1 MLMALGWWTYSLITY
16 NEKNSH
22 LLKQELQL
30 QTKIEQ
36 IKFQQALSQHCIL
49 NKLNN
54 KRLGEYLKIIYLNK
68 PYKCTDI
75 FLQEN
80 INNIKKNNNVKI
92 IKKIKNNIHFIEI
105 NINEDKLHEIQAKVE
120 SKRFAWYGEGI
131 SIAILTLF
139 IIGIL
144 GYYLD
149 RIIRFNQQQN
159 NFLLAITHELK
170 TPVASASLAIHSA
183 KKFENDP
190 GKVNHVLGIA
200 QHNLKRLANLIEQV
214 VMATK
219 FENNFIVCHR
229 EWISLE
235 KIFENVFADFGENLP
250 KNLKKSSSNYKNIS
264 LYCDMEMI
272 QIAISNLISNA
283 IKYSLENDV
292 NINVKVQTMGNLS
305 AITVCDTGIG
315 IPVKERKMVLK
326 KFYRSGNEKTRFAKG
341 SGLGLFLVKKIA
353 DLHNAKINIAP
364 NTPRGTCISI
374 LFKTADIRME

>member
-30 QTKIEQ
+30 QSKIEQ
-36 IKFQQALSQHCIL
+36 LKLERSLISNQQNKTLNINNLDKNIKINYHNQNYICGH
-49 NKLNN
+49 N
-54 KRLGEYLKIIYLNK
+54 
-68 PYKCTDI
+68 
-75 FLQEN
+75 FLHKN
-80 INNIKKNNNVKI
+80 INNIKENKNVKLT
-92 IKKIKNNIHFIEI
+92 IKEINNILFIEI
-105 NINEDKLHEIQAKVE
+105 NINNEKLKEIETKVE
-120 SKRFAWYGEGI
+120 NKRFAWYGEGI
-131 SIAILTLF
+131 SIALLTLL

-183 KKFENDP
+183 KKFGSDP
-190 GKVNHVLGIA
+190 QKLNHVLGIA
-200 QHNLKRLANLIEQV
+200 QHNLKRLTNLIEQV

-229 EWISLE
+229 EWVSLE

-250 KNLKKSSSNYKNIS
+250 ENLKKSSLNYKNIS
-264 LYCDMEMI
+264 LYCDVEMI

-305 AITVCDTGIG
+305 AITVCDNGIG
-315 IPVKERKMVLK
+315 IPVKERNLVLK
-326 KFYRSGNEKTRFAKG
+326 KFYRSGNEKTRIAKG

-353 DLHNAKINIAP
+353 DLHKAKVNIAP

-374 LFKTADIRME
+374 LFKTEDIRME